1 MMVFRPQSLLA
12 RVLAVSIA
20 LSALLPLSSQAAAPA
35 DGQDAAMI
43 AALEKELA
51 RPFLLPRE
59 MKLDPA
65 LRAEAEAIATA
76 HMQRV
81 AQLLPAWLA
90 EEKRAQAPF
99 DELGPGHLFSAVFAR
114 LLNEFALW
122 HLDTGDADYEQ
133 ATLDVLKESP
143 QTCRIEGEARIYDY
157 AFRIQRLQ
165 AMPAARH
172 KAMLAAERE
181 LLARWGKPRAAPPPW
196 PHPLPQDA
204 AVAALAGIRSGAS
217 RPLPL
222 IPMLASNL
230 LAKEE
235 NYGTFAFDGRCAL
248 QQWWLRVSL
257 TQGVAPAAAL
267 SAFRYGT
274 LMTATARFDDM
285 YEAATYNPPADG
297 TNQPPPY
304 PGLARRFEVEGST
317 TLVRKLDAAGKPVE
331 ASVVS
336 RDLTVRGIRG
346 VRPVAFEDAFDAVSV
361 QYALRGGGAVPGAPL
376 PQRFAMQWSL
386 QSSRPAAG
394 TPAKKTG
401 GKQQ

>member
-1 MMVFRPQSLLA
+1 
-12 RVLAVSIA
+12 
-20 LSALLPLSSQAAAPA
+20 
-35 DGQDAAMI
+35 
-43 AALEKELA
+43 
-51 RPFLLPRE
+51 
-59 MKLDPA
+59 
-65 LRAEAEAIATA
+65 
-76 HMQRV
+76 
-81 AQLLPAWLA
+81 
-90 EEKRAQAPF
+90 
-99 DELGPGHLFSAVFAR
+99 
-114 LLNEFALW
+114 
-122 HLDTGDADYEQ
+122 
-133 ATLDVLKESP
+133 
-143 QTCRIEGEARIYDY
+143 
-157 AFRIQRLQ
+157 
-165 AMPAARH
+165 
-172 KAMLAAERE
+172 
-181 LLARWGKPRAAPPPW
+181 
-196 PHPLPQDA
+196 
-204 AVAALAGIRSGAS
+204 
-217 RPLPL
+217 
-222 IPMLASNL
+222 MLASNL